1 VLKERIVFLVCF
13 WSLLTFIRSRFQ
25 AKPAT
30 LLISNKFPSR
40 LYCLCAF
47 PLINVE
53 IALCKSSLF
62 FCPFYLIITYNELNK
77 VARGWPFQIK
87 GLVITEGTVVM
98 HHTVWWCVCVCG
110 GGGVGVLPHLQITY
124 GVQHTP
130 HSGSA
135 SPQCGTAT
143 VWCLQHKCAEQH
155 VHPHSV
161 MQPIQSVHEYA
172 ERWRGATH
180 ISTQYGISPQL

>member
-110 GGGVGVLPHLQITY
+110 VGVATPTDHLRGTTHTTQWECITAMWY
-124 GVQHTP
+124 RYSLVLAAQVCRAART
-130 HSGSA
+130 ST
-135 SPQCGTAT
+135 QCD
-143 VWCLQHKCAEQH
+143 
-155 VHPHSV
+155 
-161 MQPIQSVHEYA
+161 
-172 ERWRGATH
+172 ATH
-180 ISTQYGISPQL
+180 PICSRVC